1 MWNELFCESQ
11 RKKWVDFIFFFISSL
26 FNHNRVF
33 LWFFF
38 KSHFNFPF
46 YNFFFVEEVI
56 KSQLSISY
64 KFFFFR
70 KMKILWSFYIRFCAI
85 LKKKN
90 YCFSFATELSMFSN
104 ISRGFIFQL
113 IYCPIKNSLHKDF
126 LTIRKEKND
135 SLRNISGQSFQFNIT
150 EICPVWIVSVV
161 IYTYIYIYKRSIHVT
176 YKIVQ
181 FKKIIHLNP
190 IFKFL

>member
-1 MWNELFCESQ
+1 
-11 RKKWVDFIFFFISSL
+11 
-26 FNHNRVF
+26 
-33 LWFFF
+33 
-38 KSHFNFPF
+38 
-46 YNFFFVEEVI
+46 
-56 KSQLSISY
+56 
-64 KFFFFR
+64 
-70 KMKILWSFYIRFCAI
+70 MKLLYQILCY

-150 EICPVWIVSVV
+150 EICPV
-161 IYTYIYIYKRSIHVT
+161 
-176 YKIVQ
+176 
-181 FKKIIHLNP
+181 
-190 IFKFL
+190 